1 MRAAVFHA
9 YHDTVA
15 ERVKAGVST
24 SLRATTA
31 VLELIESNFS
41 D

>member
-9 YHDTVA
+9 HRNTVT
-15 ERVKAGVST
+15 ERIKAGVST
-24 SLRATTA
+24 SSRATTA
-31 VLELIESNFS
+31 VLELIESHFS